1 MLYSKM
7 VYVFQVGLMILKFKT
22 IRDAFDKEG
31 IHLPDDLGLVKVGS
45 NVRSASLDELL
56 QLINV
61 LQRNGISADGHVT
74 K

>member
-1 MLYSKM
+1 MR
-7 VYVFQVGLMILKFKT
+7 GT
-22 IRDAFDKEG
+22 FDKQA
-31 IHLPDDLGLVKVGS
+31 ILLPDDLGLVKVGS
-45 NVRSASLDELL
+45 YVRLASLNELL